1 MGNGD
6 ESQLTKADF
15 TQKLSK
21 KAYKQIK
28 KRQMERLYEL
38 ESECFDRGIPVMIV
52 FEGWDAAG
60 KGTAIRLLTERLD
73 PRVQGAGNAGAPH
86 PREAEALALAF
97 LDGHPAPWPNGD
109 FRPQLVWPGACG
121 ASRGPD
127 AHPRLDPGL

>member
-28 KRQMERLYEL
+28 KKQMERLYEL

-73 PRVQGAGNAGAPH
+73 RAGS
-86 PREAEALALAF
+86 RCWQRRR
-97 LDGHPAPWPNGD
+97 PAPT
-109 FRPQLVWPGACG
+109 RSR
-121 ASRGPD
+121 SRGSG
-127 AHPRLDPGL
+127 AFGWTFRAVAKWRFSTAVGMAGCLWSESRA